1 MQLTR
6 FACGSLVIGFTSH
19 HRVAYGQAAGNF
31 LVAWGLASRRLPV
44 APLPVCDRATRFP
57 PRHPPLVQFPHR
69 DTEYYAPK
77 KKKKNHDAGAVAV
90 EDDDDELA
98 TVAHDKIKVHF
109 TKEFVAGVKAR
120 ASSSPSPSRRGYST
134 FESVVGHL
142 WRAASPPARPRRS
155 ASP

>member
-1 MQLTR
+1 M
-6 FACGSLVIGFTSH
+6 
-19 HRVAYGQAAGNF
+19 
-31 LVAWGLASRRLPV
+31 AWGLASRRLPV